1 MHRLVHSND
10 PLQAV
15 RSEAATCTRCLLY
28 QNATQTVFGEGP
40 ADARVMLVGEQPG
53 DLEDIEGRPFVGP
66 AGKLLDK
73 ALDEAGVQRSRL
85 YVTNAVK
92 HFKNVPRG
100 KRRIHQ
106 RPVRYEIERCRWWL
120 DQEIGLVRPRLAVA
134 LGTTAAWALA
144 DRVVTISESRGH
156 MMMFRHGIEGFV
168 TIHPSFIL
176 RLRDETKEEEYRRFV
191 ADLSQIGPLAPEAV
205 VR

>member
-1 MHRLVHSND
+1 MADADKLLKIAADAAGCERC
-10 PLQAV
+10 PLY
-15 RSEAATCTRCLLY
+15 R
-28 QNATQTVFGEGP
+28 NATRTVFGQGP
-40 ADARVMLVGEQPG
+40 VPAPVMLVGEQPG
-53 DLEDIEGRPFVGP
+53 DREDKAGLPFVGP
-66 AGKLLDK
+66 AGRVLDRALL
-73 ALDEAGVQRSRL
+73 EAGVDRDRV

-120 DQEIGLVRPRLAVA
+120 DQEIELVRPRIAIA

-156 MMMFRHGIEGFV
+156 LMMFRHGVEGFV
-168 TIHPSFIL
+168 TVHPSFIL
-176 RLRDETKEEEYRRFV
+176 RLRDESKEEEYRRFV
-191 ADLSQIGPLAPEAV
+191 ADLSQIGLLAPEAV